1 MHSRRRL
8 LPLSENR
15 VSGNDSDTHKIV
27 GGSDANFGDVP
38 WQVAL
43 SNNSGDTIDV
53 FCGGTL
59 IHADWVLTAA
69 QCTQG

>member
-1 MHSRRRL
+1 M
-8 LPLSENR
+8 LPLPENR
-15 VSGNDSDTHKIV
+15 NGSDSHKIV
-27 GGSDANFGDVP
+27 GGSNAAYLDVP

-43 SNNSGDTIDV
+43 SQDSGNSISV

-69 QCTQG
+69 HCTRG